1 MGYYPECICPKL
13 GTPKVGPISNPGHT
27 NGERLDDFNKPPDFG
42 IPYFQT
48 KHRQTRLHI
57 QLSRRYWETNVMFR
71 LEFLSAK
78 YQSALESCVLFLG
91 MIYIYVCMYV
101 WCIWYVYIKR
111 YMCMST
117 GSCRATVPQER
128 RRIFSDRGATTFIK
142 DNQIRHVRNHQM

>member
-91 MIYIYVCMYV
+91 MIYIYIYVCVCMYD
-101 WCIWYVYIKR
+101 VYDMYI
-111 YMCMST
+111 
-117 GSCRATVPQER
+117 
-128 RRIFSDRGATTFIK
+128 
-142 DNQIRHVRNHQM
+142 